1 MFVPQQGWQ
10 YTEIGCKTLEVDEDN
25 QTLPWYG
32 QPCVFPFKDWSG
44 QTHFGCE
51 ESYYGPVC
59 YTKVDDRGNGGYLA
73 NCAPDC
79 PKHPNALTTDDT
91 LKVTHHAWD
100 QKEIMLTLKLFG
112 IMALSLFLI
121 GLMFEG
127 LGITGSEML
136 HI

>member
-10 YTEIGCKTLEVDEDN
+10 YTEIGCKTLEVDPYGN
-25 QTLPWYG
+25 MLPWYG
-32 QPCVFPFKDWSG
+32 QPCDFPSDWR
-44 QTHFGCE
+44 FGCDCWFF
-51 ESYYGPVC
+51 GC
-59 YTKVDDRGNGGYLA
+59 MCITKVDDRGNGGKWA
-73 NCAPDC
+73 MCAPDC
-79 PKHPNALTTDDT
+79 PIHPNALTTDDT

-100 QKEIMLTLKLFG
+100 QKEIMLALKLFG

>member
-1 MFVPQQGWQ
+1 MC
-10 YTEIGCKTLEVDEDN
+10 I
-25 QTLPWYG
+25 
-32 QPCVFPFKDWSG
+32 
-44 QTHFGCE
+44 
-51 ESYYGPVC
+51 
-59 YTKVDDRGNGGYLA
+59 TKVDDRGNGGIG

-79 PKHPNALTTDDT
+79 PNHPNALTTDDT

-100 QKEIMLTLKLFG
+100 QKEIMLALKLFG